1 MTEVRPNEP
10 LQWVLEGWVEENS
23 RSDLLVPAEFNHEL
37 FPLASTAMDPT
48 ENLLC
53 FTLKTV
59 QPDGRLVE
67 RTLEVEGSPRL
78 GLPGLF
84 DQEVYAGVLALLE
97 RKGGMPED
105 GTLRFSLYELKEIL
119 HLPTNADNYRR
130 LRDSLF
136 RWQRTSLTTQGAIY
150 LADSEEYAVGEGYNI
165 WSFRWAR
172 DSRPGRAKTELNEL
186 KFHDYFIRNY
196 QAGYI
201 KSIDW
206 DFWLSLGRG
215 TRGGTLKRLYRL
227 IDAQRAGMLEWRTTV
242 QNLMAQVPVP
252 PSYMYPGK
260 ARDYLKRHHPDLV
273 DRGFLK
279 DVEIS
284 DDYEVLY
291 RVDERFVNRQRHLS
305 LAEDPRDR
313 SAIERLMSFRMRENV
328 ARTLV
333 ATRGA
338 ALCHRYMDALPLQK
352 DVRRPAGWLKT
363 YIEGDHNGPYAPK
376 QGFAPTPEGVAA
388 PPAVL
393 PKAARPSS
401 APKNH
406 KEGYEWLFDRE
417 ESVSEPPPAT
427 SDGAG
432 PAATVSSVEAVQRR
446 RRSGEF
452 DQTIHDI
459 ETLAYEEYTKWVA
472 APSPV
477 VDASGNKFFVS
488 LDANLFVYVGGE
500 SPAHRVLVKRLNRS
514 DGRADERAGQRA

>member
-1 MTEVRPNEP
+1 MRGWGLSEP
-10 LQWVLEGWVEENS
+10 LQRVLEGWAEENG

-48 ENLLC
+48 ENLLS

-59 QPDGRLVE
+59 QSDGRLVE

-97 RKGGMPED
+97 RQGG
-105 GTLRFSLYELKEIL
+105 
-119 HLPTNADNYRR
+119 
-130 LRDSLF
+130 
-136 RWQRTSLTTQGAIY
+136 IY

-165 WSFRWAR
+165 WSFRWAK

-186 KFHDYFIRNY
+186 KFHEYFIRNY

-227 IDAQRAGMLEWRTTV
+227 IDAQRAGTLEWRTTV
-242 QNLMAQVPVP
+242 PNLMAQVPVP
-252 PSYMYPGK
+252 PSYKYPGK

-273 DRGFLK
+273 KRGFLK

-284 DDYEVLY
+284 ADYEVLY
-291 RVDERFVNRQRHLS
+291 GVDEPFVNRQRHLG

-313 SAIERLMSFRMRENV
+313 SAIERLMSFKVRENV
-328 ARTLV
+328 ARNLV
-333 ATRGA
+333 AMRGA
-338 ALCHRYMDALPLQK
+338 ALCRRYMDAVPHQK

-363 YIEGDHNGPYAPK
+363 YIEGDHKGSYPPK
-376 QGFAPTPEGVAA
+376 HGFAPASA
-388 PPAVL
+388 DASARPAVL
-393 PKAARPSS
+393 PKAARPSV
-401 APKNH
+401 APKDH
-406 KEGYEWLFDRE
+406 KEGYEWLFGEDDPA
-417 ESVSEPPPAT
+417 VEPSPPT
-427 SDGAG
+427 TDEAG
-432 PAATVSSVEAVQRR
+432 WAEAISAAEAVQRR
-446 RRSGEF
+446 RRSGES
-452 DQTIHDI
+452 DQTIRNL
-459 ETLAYEEYTKWVA
+459 ETLPYEGYTKWVA

-477 VDASGNKFFVS
+477 VDASGTKFFVS
-488 LDANLFVYVGGE
+488 ADADFFVYVGGDG
-500 SPAHRVLVKRLNRS
+500 PAHRVL
-514 DGRADERAGQRA
+514 

>member
-1 MTEVRPNEP
+1 MEARPNES
-10 LQWVLEGWVEENS
+10 LQRVLEGWVEENG

-48 ENLLC
+48 ENLLF

-119 HLPTNADNYRR
+119 RLPTNADNYRR

-136 RWQRTSLTTQGAIY
+136 RWQRTSLTTQGAVY

-186 KFHDYFIRNY
+186 KFHEYFIRNY

-227 IDAQRAGMLEWRTTV
+227 IDAQRAGTLEWRTTV
-242 QNLMAQVPVP
+242 QNLMAQVPIP
-252 PSYMYPGK
+252 PSYKYPGK

-273 DRGFLK
+273 RRGFLK

-284 DDYEVLY
+284 ADYEVVY
-291 RVDERFVNRQRHLS
+291 RVDEHFVNRQRHLG

-313 SAIERLMSFRMRENV
+313 SAIERLMSFKVRENV
-328 ARTLV
+328 ARNLV
-333 ATRGA
+333 AMRGA
-338 ALCHRYMDALPLQK
+338 ALCHRYMDAVPHQK
-352 DVRRPAGWLKT
+352 DIRRPAGWLKT
-363 YIEGDHNGPYAPK
+363 YIEGDLNGPYPPK
-376 QGFAPTPEGVAA
+376 HGFATTSVSAGAESSRVVSPR
-388 PPAVL
+388 
-393 PKAARPSS
+393 AARRS
-401 APKNH
+401 ATPKDH
-406 KEGYEWLFDRE
+406 KEGYEWLFGEDDTA
-417 ESVSEPPPAT
+417 VEPPRPTA
-427 SDGAG
+427 DEAG
-432 PAATVSSVEAVQRR
+432 WAEAVAAAEAVQRR

-452 DQTIHDI
+452 DQAIRNL
-459 ETLAYEEYTKWVA
+459 ETLPHEEYTRWVA

-477 VDASGNKFFVS
+477 VDTSGNKYFVS
-488 LDANLFVYVGGE
+488 AGAELFVYVGGND
-500 SPAHRVLVKRLNRS
+500 PAHRVLVKRLERS
-514 DGRADERAGQRA
+514 DSA

>member
-1 MTEVRPNEP
+1 MMEAQPNES
-10 LQWVLEGWVEENS
+10 LQRVLEGWVEENG

-37 FPLASTAMDPT
+37 FPLTSTAIDPT
-48 ENLLC
+48 ESLLS

-119 HLPTNADNYRR
+119 RLPTNADNYRR

-136 RWQRTSLTTQGAIY
+136 RWQRTSLTTQGAVY

-186 KFHDYFIRNY
+186 KFHEYFIRNY

-227 IDAQRAGMLEWRTTV
+227 IDAQRAGTLEWRTTV
-242 QNLMAQVPVP
+242 QNLMAQVPIP
-252 PSYMYPGK
+252 PSYKYPGK

-273 DRGFLK
+273 RRGFLK

-284 DDYEVLY
+284 ADYEVVY
-291 RVDERFVNRQRHLS
+291 RVDECFVNRQRHLG

-313 SAIERLMSFRMRENV
+313 SAIERLMSFKVRENV
-328 ARTLV
+328 ARNLV
-333 ATRGA
+333 AMRGA
-338 ALCHRYMDALPLQK
+338 ALCHRYMDAVPHQK

-363 YIEGDHNGPYAPK
+363 YIEGDLNGPYPPK
-376 QGFAPTPEGVAA
+376 HGFATTSVSADAESSRVVSPR
-388 PPAVL
+388 
-393 PKAARPSS
+393 AARRS
-401 APKNH
+401 ATPKDH
-406 KEGYEWLFDRE
+406 KEGYEWLFGEDDTA
-417 ESVSEPPPAT
+417 VEPPRPTADEGGWAEAV
-427 SDGAG
+427 S
-432 PAATVSSVEAVQRR
+432 AAEAVQRR

-452 DQTIHDI
+452 DQAIRNL
-459 ETLAYEEYTKWVA
+459 ETLPHEEYTRWVA

-477 VDASGNKFFVS
+477 VDASGNKYFVS
-488 LDANLFVYVGGE
+488 ADANLFVYVGGDG
-500 SPAHRVLVKRLNRS
+500 PDHRVLVKRL
-514 DGRADERAGQRA
+514 ERPNPA

>member
-1 MTEVRPNEP
+1 MTELRSNEP
-10 LQWVLEGWVEENS
+10 LQRMLEGWAEENG

-48 ENLLC
+48 ENLLS

-59 QPDGRLVE
+59 QSDGRLVE

-119 HLPTNADNYRR
+119 RLPTNADNYRR

-136 RWQRTSLTTQGAIY
+136 RWQRTSLTTQGAVY

-186 KFHDYFIRNY
+186 KFHEYFIRNY

-201 KSIDW
+201 KRIDW

-227 IDAQRAGMLEWRTTV
+227 IDAQRAGTLEWRTTV
-242 QNLMAQVPVP
+242 PNLMAQVPVP
-252 PSYMYPGK
+252 PSYKYPGK

-273 DRGFLK
+273 KRGFLK

-284 DDYEVLY
+284 ADYEVLY
-291 RVDERFVNRQRHLS
+291 RVDEHFVNRQRHLG

-313 SAIERLMSFRMRENV
+313 SAIERLMSFKVRENV
-328 ARTLV
+328 ARNLV
-333 ATRGA
+333 AMRGA
-338 ALCHRYMDALPLQK
+338 ALCHRYMDAVPHQK

-363 YIEGDHNGPYAPK
+363 YIEGDHNGSYPPK
-376 QGFAPTPEGVAA
+376 HGFAPASA
-388 PPAVL
+388 DASARPAVL
-393 PKAARPSS
+393 PKAARPSV
-401 APKNH
+401 APKDH
-406 KEGYEWLFDRE
+406 KEGYEWLFGEDDPAVE
-417 ESVSEPPPAT
+417 PSPPTADEAGWSET
-427 SDGAG
+427 IS
-432 PAATVSSVEAVQRR
+432 AAEAVQKR

-452 DQTIHDI
+452 DQAIRNF
-459 ETLAYEEYTKWVA
+459 ETLPYEEYTKWVT

-488 LDANLFVYVGGE
+488 ADADLFVYVGGDG
-500 SPAHRVLVKRLNRS
+500 PDHRVLVKRLDRP
-514 DGRADERAGQRA
+514 DLA

>member
-1 MTEVRPNEP
+1 MMEARPNES
-10 LQWVLEGWVEENS
+10 LQRVLEGWVEENS

-37 FPLASTAMDPT
+37 FPLTSTAIDPT
-48 ENLLC
+48 ENLLS

-67 RTLEVEGSPRL
+67 RTLEVEGSARL

-97 RKGGMPED
+97 HKGGMPED

-119 HLPTNADNYRR
+119 RLPTNADNYRR

-136 RWQRTSLTTQGAIY
+136 RWQRTSLTTQGAVY

-186 KFHDYFIRNY
+186 KFHEYFIRNY

-227 IDAQRAGMLEWRTTV
+227 IDAQRAGTIEWRTTV
-242 QNLMAQVPVP
+242 QNLMAQMPIP
-252 PSYMYPGK
+252 PSYKYPGK
-260 ARDYLKRHHPDLV
+260 ARDYLSRHHPDLV
-273 DRGFLK
+273 RRGFLK

-284 DDYEVLY
+284 VDYEVVY
-291 RVDERFVNRQRHLS
+291 RVDECFVNRQRHLG

-313 SAIERLMSFRMRENV
+313 SAIERLMSFKVRENV
-328 ARTLV
+328 ARNLV
-333 ATRGA
+333 AMRGA
-338 ALCHRYMDALPLQK
+338 ALCHRYMDAVPHQK

-363 YIEGDHNGPYAPK
+363 YIEGDLNGPYPPK
-376 QGFAPTPEGVAA
+376 RGFATTSVSADAETSRVVSPRSARRSTTP
-388 PPAVL
+388 
-393 PKAARPSS
+393 KD
-401 APKNH
+401 H
-406 KEGYEWLFDRE
+406 KEGYEWLFVEDDTA
-417 ESVSEPPPAT
+417 VEPPSPTA
-427 SDGAG
+427 DEAG
-432 PAATVSSVEAVQRR
+432 WAEAVSAAETVQRR

-452 DQTIHDI
+452 DPAIRNL
-459 ETLAYEEYTKWVA
+459 ETLPHEEYTRWVA

-477 VDASGNKFFVS
+477 VDASGNKYYVS
-488 LDANLFVYVGGE
+488 ADANLFVYVDGDG
-500 SPAHRVLVKRLNRS
+500 PDHRVLVKRL
-514 DGRADERAGQRA
+514 ERPDPA